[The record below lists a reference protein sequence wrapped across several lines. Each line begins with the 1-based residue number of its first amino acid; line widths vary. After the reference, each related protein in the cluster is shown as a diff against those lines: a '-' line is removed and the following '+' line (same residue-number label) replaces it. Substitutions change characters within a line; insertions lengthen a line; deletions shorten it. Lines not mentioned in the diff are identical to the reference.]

1 MSKRSKNHDDATPD
15 LFADLGDES
24 GADNEVGIGH
34 EAGISDAPG
43 KSEPARPEKP
53 HAALHDTQA
62 LFALLDRWV
71 ERGWLRALDRA
82 LASFFQREVS
92 NAPPLLLLAT
102 ALASHQLGRG
112 HVCLDLAQTLGA
124 PNLALSLPPEGDDL
138 SDPPPLPSDLLA
150 GLELAT
156 WRDALNHPALVAD
169 GSGPGNTPLVRSE
182 RDGNVRLY
190 LRRYWQYEQDIRH
203 HISARLGTSDDI
215 LPSSTSDEICRRK
228 LQLTTGTDRRPD
240 DALPSST
247 SDEICRRKLQLTTGA
262 DRRPDNALPANTSDE
277 ICRRKLQLTTGADR
291 RPDNATDTN
300 RFATALDSLFP
311 SSADIDWQKIAC
323 ALAAQA
329 HFAVITGGPGTGK
342 TTTVVKLL
350 ALLQALALGEPAT
363 NQAPRPLRIRLAAPT
378 GKAAAR
384 LNESIAKQV
393 QGLSLVELA
402 SAVGQQGVDISI
414 LRDSIPTEVTT
425 LHRLL
430 GSRPDTR
437 HFRHHAGNPLALDAL
452 VIDEASMVDIE
463 MMAAVLTALPPRA
476 RLILLGDKDQ
486 LASVEA
492 GAVLGDLC
500 QRAEGGHY
508 SPATCDWLERV
519 VGTPIP
525 EQYRD
530 EAGQPLDQAIAML
543 RVSHRFDS
551 ASGIGQLAE
560 AVNRPLSSNHG
571 QKEKK
576 RAVREIF
583 QQGYAD
589 IARLALADADDPA
602 LDRLVVNGN
611 PAGFANNGEGRYDRR
626 GETIAPPV
634 GYRHYL
640 EVMKAARPAQP
651 FFGEGEARQPYD
663 NWARQLLATHGHF
676 QLLCA
681 LRKGPWGIEGLNPRI
696 GRALRR
702 AGWLKASDLE
712 LEQGWFEGR
721 PVLVTRNDY
730 GLGLMNGDIGITL
743 AVPEARSASESP
755 GRTLLRVAFPASDG
769 SGDIK
774 WVLPSRLQA
783 VETVFAMTVH
793 KSQGSEFTHTAL
805 LLPDAPNPILTREL
819 VYTGITRAKH
829 WLTLVETGRGMLDEA
844 VMREV
849 VRVSGLGRLW

>member
-1 MSKRSKNHDDATPD
+1 MNKRSKHHDDATPD
-15 LFADLGDES
+15 LFADLGEASAGSSQAADE
-24 GADNEVGIGH
+24 GA
-34 EAGISDAPG
+34 
-43 KSEPARPEKP
+43 EPEPPQAAQGNVQ
-53 HAALHDTQA
+53 AALHDNQA

-82 LASFFQREVS
+82 LASFFEREVS
-92 NAPPLLLLAT
+92 DAPPLLLLAA

-112 HVCLDLAQTLGA
+112 HVCLDLAQTLAA
-124 PNLALSLPPEGDDL
+124 PDLALSLPPEGDDL
-138 SDPPPLPSDLLA
+138 SDPPPLPSELLTE
-150 GLELAT
+150 LDLAT
-156 WRDALNHPALVAD
+156 WRDILHHPALVAD
-169 GSGPGNTPLVRSE
+169 GNEPPGNTPLVRSE

-190 LRRYWQYEQDIRH
+190 LRRYWQYEQDIRGL
-203 HISARLGTSDDI
+203 IGSRLTA
-215 LPSSTSDEICRRK
+215 T
-228 LQLTTGTDRRPD
+228 
-240 DALPSST
+240 
-247 SDEICRRKLQLTTGA
+247 
-262 DRRPDNALPANTSDE
+262 
-277 ICRRKLQLTTGADR
+277 
-291 RPDNATDTN
+291 TDTDADTVTLA
-300 RFATALDSLFP
+300 RALAALFTP
-311 SSADIDWQKIAC
+311 GHELDWQQAAC
-323 ALAAQA
+323 ALASRSR
-329 HFAVITGGPGTGK
+329 FAVITGGPGTGK

-350 ALLQALALGEPAT
+350 ALLQALALGETAPAGSAT
-363 NQAPRPLRIRLAAPT
+363 PRPLRIRLAAPT

-393 QGLSLVELA
+393 QNLSLVELA
-402 SAVGQQGVDISI
+402 AAVGQQGVDIST
-414 LRDSIPTEVTT
+414 LRNSIPTEVTT

-463 MMAAVLTALPPRA
+463 MMAAVLTALPPKA

-508 SPATCDWLERV
+508 TPATCDWLQRV
-519 VGTPIP
+519 TGTPIP
-525 EQYRD
+525 ERYKD
-530 EAGQPLDQAIAML
+530 EGGQPLDQAIAML
-543 RVSHRFDS
+543 RVSHRFD
-551 ASGIGQLAE
+551 AKSGIGQLAE
-560 AVNRPLSSNHG
+560 AVNRPLGSDHG

-583 QQGYAD
+583 GTDGKSRYAD

-611 PAGFANNGEGRYDRR
+611 PAGFINGGAGRHDRR
-626 GETIAPPV
+626 GEPIASPR
-634 GYRHYL
+634 GYAHYL
-640 EVMKAARPAQP
+640 EVMQAARPAQP
-651 FFGEGEARQPYD
+651 YFGEGDERQPYD
-663 NWARQLLATHGHF
+663 DWARQVLAAHGHF

-696 GRALRR
+696 GHALRR

-743 AVPEARSASESP
+743 AVPEARSATDTP
-755 GRTLLRVAFPASDG
+755 GRTLLRVAFPTSDG
-769 SGDIK
+769 SGNIK

-819 VYTGITRAKH
+819 VYTGITRARD
-829 WLTLVETGRGMLDEA
+829 WLTLAETGRGMLDEA
-844 VMREV
+844 VTREV
-849 VRVSGLGRLW
+849 VRVSGLGRLLI